1 MFIHLIEFRRN
12 RDVWQPIREELHPG
26 VRIEV
31 KGFYL
36 THSIAEVGGNLL
48 DRAFLQLMIDKSIPN
63 SPKEVKKNSNLLFA
77 RFRVNG
83 DVFDILTLGGKQT
96 ILIS

>member
-1 MFIHLIEFRRN
+1 
-12 RDVWQPIREELHPG
+12 LHPG

-31 KGFYL
+31 EGFYL
-36 THSIAEVGGNLL
+36 TPGIAEVGRNPL
-48 DRAFLQLMIDKSIPN
+48 DRAFLQLMIESIPN
-63 SPKEVKKNSNLLFA
+63 SPKEVKKKSNLLFA

-83 DVFDILTLGGKQT
+83 DVFDILNLSGKQT